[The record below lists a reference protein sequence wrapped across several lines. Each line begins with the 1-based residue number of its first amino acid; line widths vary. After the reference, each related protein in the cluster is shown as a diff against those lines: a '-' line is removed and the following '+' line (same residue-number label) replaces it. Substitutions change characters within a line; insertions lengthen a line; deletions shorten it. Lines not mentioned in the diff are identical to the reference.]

1 MISEYDKR
9 TLKRIREKEEYEESN
24 FMRLPET
31 RKDKQ
36 DKKRLEKLKLSDI
49 GDMSEMKQMKD
60 LLKYTGLIEQDYERE
75 MKADKLLERTKKIH
89 KKKQN
94 K

>member
-1 MISEYDKR
+1 
-9 TLKRIREKEEYEESN
+9 
-24 FMRLPET
+24 
-31 RKDKQ
+31 
-36 DKKRLEKLKLSDI
+36 
-49 GDMSEMKQMKD
+49 MKQMKD

-89 KKKQN
+89 KKKHP